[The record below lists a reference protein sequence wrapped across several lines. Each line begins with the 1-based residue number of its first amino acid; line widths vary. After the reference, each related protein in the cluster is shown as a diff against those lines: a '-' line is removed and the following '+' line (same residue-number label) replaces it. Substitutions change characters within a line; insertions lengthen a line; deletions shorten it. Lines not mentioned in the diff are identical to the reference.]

1 MKKFYFIVNPI
12 SGHANNTKYAEDII
26 ALLHK
31 KADVE
36 THMHVLQA
44 RGEAEPYAAK
54 LADEIKDDGIIV
66 SVGGDGTFNE
76 IASSLVG
83 KSTPVAIIP
92 RGSGNGLARMLRVP
106 TQKALQAEYLLKGHT
121 IKIDNGNF
129 GDRKYFCTAGFGFEA
144 CIAFLFDKTG
154 NKKRGRQQYVQHI
167 IKEIFNYKP
176 VEAEL
181 EIDGKREKGKYFSLC
196 IANANQYG
204 NNAIISPSADLTD
217 GKLRLIKVKP
227 FPLVLAGTLGVA
239 LMGGYIDKLELFV
252 ETKEVESVK
261 ILSIS
266 DDRFH
271 CDGEPIRKQLPLE
284 VSITKGLLN
293 ILVDADY
300 KPYSPRIFDVD
311 IDDINAKIRKTNEN
325 FTETLK
331 EKVEEVNNLNYEL
344 RSSAK
349 DMLASFFTKKSKNK

>member
-36 THMHVLQA
+36 THIHVLQA

-54 LADEIKDDGIIV
+54 LADEIMDDGIIV

-83 KSTPVAIIP
+83 KSTPIAIIP

-167 IKEIFNYKP
+167 IKEIFKYKP

-217 GKLRLIKVKP
+217 GKI
-227 FPLVLAGTLGVA
+227 
-239 LMGGYIDKLELFV
+239 
-252 ETKEVESVK
+252 
-261 ILSIS
+261 
-266 DDRFH
+266 
-271 CDGEPIRKQLPLE
+271 
-284 VSITKGLLN
+284 GLLDLMLKTG
-293 ILVDADY
+293 LVPSKREA
-300 KPYSPRIFDVD
+300 RQLIQQGGVML
-311 IDDINAKIRKTNEN
+311 NG
-325 FTETLK
+325 
-331 EKVEEVNNLNYEL
+331 EKVTDTALYLGEDLL
-344 RSSAK
+344 REGVI
-349 DMLASFFTKKSKNK
+349 LKKGKKVYHKVIL

>member
-12 SGHANNTKYAEDII
+12 SGHANNVKYAEDII
-26 ALLHK
+26 KLLHK

-83 KSTPVAIIP
+83 KSTPIAIIP

-106 TQKALQAEYLLKGHT
+106 TQKMLQAEYLLKGHT

-154 NKKRGRQQYVQHI
+154 NKKRGRQQYVHHI

-181 EIDGKREKGKYFSLC
+181 EIDGKREKGKYFLKFFNTSLLFLF
-196 IANANQYG
+196 IV
-204 NNAIISPSADLTD
+204 SAQSYY
-217 GKLRLIKVKP
+217 V
-227 FPLVLAGTLGVA
+227 
-239 LMGGYIDKLELFV
+239 
-252 ETKEVESVK
+252 SW
-261 ILSIS
+261 LSILYFCNCPFLPWFMFS
-266 DDRFH
+266 IP
-271 CDGEPIRKQLPLE
+271 EPMLIAESIKLILQPFKNFFNRKLWNLSNRKLFWSSILPCIRLSGLGMNT
-284 VSITKGLLN
+284 VSNKLLSFCQYLN
-293 ILVDADY
+293 TVLFSILVN
-300 KPYSPRIFDVD
+300 P
-311 IDDINAKIRKTNEN
+311 
-325 FTETLK
+325 
-331 EKVEEVNNLNYEL
+331 
-344 RSSAK
+344 
-349 DMLASFFTKKSKNK
+349 